1 MEAAAGSSQQHCTV
15 AARGVEAAL
24 HGGCAWRGSSTAWR
38 LRAAWWGGVIRRGTM
53 S

>member
-38 LRAAWWGGVIRRGTM
+38 LRHNGSGSQIRRGTM